1 MKKQTTFPST
11 LTIPRIYQTFRKYIE
26 ENTYFRIF
34 FFPGKGYLWVTAEN
48 ESDTITTQQQMISKL
63 MDNIIDDIVFST
75 CNVGHVEKQ
84 LSEKEKTQI
93 RLFLGHILMEA
104 DEEETAFYFECLEHQ
119 MIEWE
124 KPYPSSDEDEDD
136 E

>member
-1 MKKQTTFPST
+1 MKKETTLPPS

-26 ENTYFRIF
+26 ENTYFRIL

-48 ESDTITTQQQMISKL
+48 ESDTITTEKQMIEKL
-63 MDNIIDDIVFST
+63 MDNIIDDVVFAT

-84 LSEKEKTQI
+84 LSEKEKKQI

-104 DEEETAFYFECLEHQ
+104 GEEETAFYFECLEHQ